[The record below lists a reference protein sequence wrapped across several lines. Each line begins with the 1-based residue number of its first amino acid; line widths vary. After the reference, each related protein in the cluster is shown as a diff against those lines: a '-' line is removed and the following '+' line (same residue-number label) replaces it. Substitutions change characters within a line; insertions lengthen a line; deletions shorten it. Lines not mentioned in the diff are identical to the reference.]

1 MAVTIRRLSGRE
13 VSPYLS
19 ELARLRIAVFREYPY
34 LYEGDLEYEATYL
47 RAYSQSPESVFVLAQ
62 DGEQIIGI
70 STGLPLSQADAEFVA
85 PFVEQG
91 YTPETV
97 FYFGESVL
105 LSAYRGQ
112 GIGVRF
118 FEEREAFVQAR
129 QRFRY
134 CAFCAVARPEDH
146 PARPANYQPLDQFW
160 RNRGYTQ
167 YPQLK
172 TLYPWRDLG
181 ESEETLKP
189 MIFWIK
195 SLG

>member
-13 VSPYLS
+13 ISPYLL

-34 LYEGDLEYEATYL
+34 LYEGDLEYETTYL

-62 DGEQIIGI
+62 DGGKVIGI

-85 PFVEQG
+85 PFVEHG
-91 YTPETV
+91 YAPEEV

-105 LSAYRGQ
+105 LPTYRGQ
-112 GIGVRF
+112 GVGVRF
-118 FEEREAFVQAR
+118 FEEREGYAQAQ

-134 CAFCAVARPEDH
+134 CAFCAVARPANH
-146 PARPANYQPLDQFW
+146 PARPINYQPLDHFW

-167 YPQLK
+167 YPQLQ
-172 TLYPWRDLG
+172 TQYPWRDLG
-181 ESEETLKP
+181 EPEATLKP

-195 SLG
+195 PLG

>member
-1 MAVTIRRLSGRE
+1 MAVTIRRLSGQE
-13 VSPYLS
+13 VAPYLP
-19 ELARLRIAVFREYPY
+19 ELARLRIEIFREYPY
-34 LYEGDLEYEATYL
+34 LYEGDLEYEAAYL

-62 DGEQIIGI
+62 DDERVIGI

-85 PFVEQG
+85 PFIEHG
-91 YTPETV
+91 YPPQAV

-105 LSAYRGQ
+105 LPDYRGQ

-118 FEEREAFVQAR
+118 FEEREGYAQAL

-134 CAFCAVARPEDH
+134 TAFCAVARPDDH
-146 PARPANYQPLDQFW
+146 PTRPADYQPLDQFW

-167 YPQLK
+167 YPHLQ
-172 TLYPWRDLG
+172 TRYPWRDLG

-195 SLG
+195 NLG